1 MAPNRPTAR
10 QSISPVSDDELVR
23 RFQKSGD
30 HGAFRALAER
40 HLPSIRRLLL
50 VVLGGDPEEVQ
61 DAEQEV
67 LLAMYRR
74 LGSFRFQSSLRTF
87 LYSLARNRA
96 VDHLRRQRRH
106 ARTKERARALGVTG
120 GSAHGGSAP
129 GWVDAARPGGPSGS
143 RGPLDYGDPLGQVLM
158 RERTDALWR
167 AFASLPDGQ
176 RQLLLMKEVEGFS
189 VDEIAA
195 VMSLPEGTV
204 KSRLHR
210 GRARLARILGG
221 EE

>member
-1 MAPNRPTAR
+1 MTQSRP
-10 QSISPVSDDELVR
+10 SEDGPGSSLSDEELVR
-23 RFQKSGD
+23 RFQATGD
-30 HGAFRALAER
+30 HEAFRALVER
-40 HLPSIRRLLL
+40 HLASIRRLLL

-74 LGSFRFQSSLRTF
+74 LGSFRFRSSLRTF
-87 LYSLARNRA
+87 LYSLARNHA

-106 ARTKERARALGVTG
+106 ARTRERAAALD
-120 GSAHGGSAP
+120 P
-129 GWVDAARPGGPSGS
+129 GQPPG
-143 RGPLDYGDPLGQVLM
+143 YGDPLGQVLE

-167 AFASLPDGQ
+167 AFGLLPDAQ

-189 VDEIAA
+189 VEEIAA
-195 VMSLPEGTV
+195 VTSLREGTV

-210 GRARLARILGG
+210 GRERLARMLGG
-221 EE
+221 EG

>member
-1 MAPNRPTAR
+1 MTPIRPSEHR
-10 QSISPVSDDELVR
+10 LILPVSDDELVR
-23 RFQKSGD
+23 RFQESGD

-50 VVLGGDPEEVQ
+50 AVLNGDPEEAQ

-74 LGSFRFQSSLRTF
+74 LESFKFQSSLRTF

-106 ARTKERARALGVTG
+106 ARTKERVRSLGVTG
-120 GSAHGGSAP
+120 MPDPASSLDPRDPSESGLPP
-129 GWVDAARPGGPSGS
+129 G
-143 RGPLDYGDPLGQVLM
+143 YGDPLEQVLA

-176 RQLLLMKEVEGFS
+176 RQMLLMKEVEGLG

-221 EE
+221 EQ

>member
-1 MAPNRPTAR
+1 MPASASFGPSAGGMKWNRPIEDWV
-10 QSISPVSDDELVR
+10 ISPVSDEELVR
-23 RFQKSGD
+23 RFQDSGD
-30 HGAFRALAER
+30 HGAFRMLAER

-50 VVLGGDPEEVQ
+50 VVLAGDLEEVQ

-74 LGSFRFQSSLRTF
+74 LGSFGFRSSLRTF

-106 ARTKERARALGVTG
+106 VRTKDRAAAFDLP
-120 GSAHGGSAP
+120 GSP
-129 GWVDAARPGGPSGS
+129 
-143 RGPLDYGDPLGQVLM
+143 DYGDPLGQVLA

-167 AFASLPDGQ
+167 AFGSLPDSQ
-176 RQLLLMKEVEGFS
+176 RQLLLMKEVERLS
-189 VDEIAA
+189 VEEIAKLT
-195 VMSLPEGTV
+195 SLREGTV

-210 GRARLARILGG
+210 GRERLARILGG
-221 EE
+221 EG